1 MTQSRIELLSA
12 AKSAINAA
20 SFAPTEQRINE
31 AKAALTELFNYV
43 ESLTPKASP
52 DKPAKAAKQRKAKA
66 VRSAKAERTT
76 PEDYLEAKQQRESRG
91 IAIVFT
97 SPEAKPERKVAKQ
110 LPTDKPAASE
120 YHSIEDAIRDIRTQ
134 KLAKQAETAQP
145 EAVASPATKPKASK
159 NRPSRD
165 AAMEAALADM
175 QLDMFAGV
183 SDLDIDLSDVP
194 F

>member
-1 MTQSRIELLSA
+1 MTQSRIELLAA

-31 AKAALTELFNYV
+31 AKAALAELLNYV

-52 DKPAKAAKQRKAKA
+52 DKPAKAAKQRKEKS

-91 IAIVFT
+91 IATVFT
-97 SPEAKPERKVAKQ
+97 SPEAKPERKVAKRQ
-110 LPTDKPAASE
+110 ATDKPSLSD
-120 YHSIEDAIRDIRTQ
+120 YHSIEDATRDIR
-134 KLAKQAETAQP
+134 
-145 EAVASPATKPKASK
+145 SRKA
-159 NRPSRD
+159 
-165 AAMEAALADM
+165 AEAAAKAEM
-175 QLDMFAGV
+175 QYDITFGDI
-183 SDLDIDLSDVP
+183 DLDIDLSDVP

>member
-31 AKAALTELFNYV
+31 AKAALAELFNYV

-91 IAIVFT
+91 IATVFT

-110 LPTDKPAASE
+110 QPTDKPSLSD
-120 YHSIEDAIRDIRTQ
+120 YHSIEDATRDIR
-134 KLAKQAETAQP
+134 
-145 EAVASPATKPKASK
+145 SRKA
-159 NRPSRD
+159 
-165 AAMEAALADM
+165 AEAAAKAEM
-175 QLDMFAGV
+175 QYDITFGDI
-183 SDLDIDLSDVP
+183 DLDIDLSDVP

>member
-52 DKPAKAAKQRKAKA
+52 DKPAKAAKQRKAKV

-91 IAIVFT
+91 IATVFT
-97 SPEAKPERKVAKQ
+97 SPEAKPERKAAKQ
-110 LPTDKPAASE
+110 QPTDKPSLSD
-120 YHSIEDAIRDIRTQ
+120 YHSIEDATRDIR
-134 KLAKQAETAQP
+134 
-145 EAVASPATKPKASK
+145 SRKA
-159 NRPSRD
+159 
-165 AAMEAALADM
+165 AEAAAKAEM
-175 QLDMFAGV
+175 QYDITFGDI
-183 SDLDIDLSDVP
+183 DLDIDLSDVP

>member
-31 AKAALTELFNYV
+31 AKAALAELFNYV

-76 PEDYLEAKQQRESRG
+76 PEDYIEAKQQRESRG
-91 IAIVFT
+91 IATVFT

-110 LPTDKPAASE
+110 QPTDKPSLSD
-120 YHSIEDAIRDIRTQ
+120 YHSIEDATRDIR
-134 KLAKQAETAQP
+134 
-145 EAVASPATKPKASK
+145 SRKA
-159 NRPSRD
+159 
-165 AAMEAALADM
+165 AEAAAKAEIEYDVTFG
-175 QLDMFAGV
+175 DI
-183 SDLDIDLSDVP
+183 DLDIDLSDVP

>member
-52 DKPAKAAKQRKAKA
+52 DKQAKAAKQRKAKA

-76 PEDYLEAKQQRESRG
+76 PEEYLEAKQQRESRG
-91 IAIVFT
+91 IATVFT

-110 LPTDKPAASE
+110 LPTDKPNLSE
-120 YHSIEDAIRDIRTQ
+120 YHSIEDATRDIR
-134 KLAKQAETAQP
+134 
-145 EAVASPATKPKASK
+145 SRKA
-159 NRPSRD
+159 
-165 AAMEAALADM
+165 AEAAAKAEM
-175 QLDMFAGV
+175 QYDITFGDI
-183 SDLDIDLSDVP
+183 DLDIDLSDVP

>member
-52 DKPAKAAKQRKAKA
+52 DKPVKAAKQRKAKA

-76 PEDYLEAKQQRESRG
+76 PEDYIEAKQQRESRG
-91 IAIVFT
+91 IATVFT
-97 SPEAKPERKVAKQ
+97 SPEAKPERKVAKRKE
-110 LPTDKPAASE
+110 TDKPSLSD
-120 YHSIEDAIRDIRTQ
+120 YHSIEDATRDIR
-134 KLAKQAETAQP
+134 
-145 EAVASPATKPKASK
+145 SRKA
-159 NRPSRD
+159 
-165 AAMEAALADM
+165 AEAAAKAEM
-175 QLDMFAGV
+175 QYDITFGDI
-183 SDLDIDLSDVP
+183 DLDIDLSDVP

>member
-1 MTQSRIELLSA
+1 MSQSRIELLSA

-52 DKPAKAAKQRKAKA
+52 DKPAKAAKQGKAKS

-91 IAIVFT
+91 IATVFT
-97 SPEAKPERKVAKQ
+97 SPEAKPERKFAKQ
-110 LPTDKPAASE
+110 QPTDKPSLSG
-120 YHSIEDAIRDIRTQ
+120 YHSIEDATRDIR
-134 KLAKQAETAQP
+134 
-145 EAVASPATKPKASK
+145 SRKA
-159 NRPSRD
+159 
-165 AAMEAALADM
+165 AEAAAKAEM
-175 QLDMFAGV
+175 QYDITF
-183 SDLDIDLSDVP
+183 SDIDLDIDFSDVP

>member
-31 AKAALTELFNYV
+31 AKAALAELFNYV
-43 ESLTPKASP
+43 ESLAPKASP
-52 DKPAKAAKQRKAKA
+52 DKPVKAAKQRKAKA

-76 PEDYLEAKQQRESRG
+76 PEDYIEAKQQRESRG
-91 IAIVFT
+91 IATVFT

-110 LPTDKPAASE
+110 QPTDKPSLSD
-120 YHSIEDAIRDIRTQ
+120 YHSIEDATRDIR
-134 KLAKQAETAQP
+134 
-145 EAVASPATKPKASK
+145 SRKA
-159 NRPSRD
+159 
-165 AAMEAALADM
+165 AEAAAKAEIQYDVTFG
-175 QLDMFAGV
+175 DI
-183 SDLDIDLSDVP
+183 DLDIDLSDVP

>member
-52 DKPAKAAKQRKAKA
+52 DKQAKAAKQRKVKA

-76 PEDYLEAKQQRESRG
+76 PEDYIEAKQQRESRG
-91 IAIVFT
+91 IATVFT

-110 LPTDKPAASE
+110 QPIDKPSLSG
-120 YHSIEDAIRDIRTQ
+120 YHSIEDATRDIR
-134 KLAKQAETAQP
+134 
-145 EAVASPATKPKASK
+145 SRKA
-159 NRPSRD
+159 
-165 AAMEAALADM
+165 AEAAAKAEM
-175 QLDMFAGV
+175 QYDVTFGDI
-183 SDLDIDLSDVP
+183 DLDIDLSDVP

>member
-52 DKPAKAAKQRKAKA
+52 DKGAPKAKAAKQHKAKA

-91 IAIVFT
+91 IAAVFT

-110 LPTDKPAASE
+110 LPTDKPNLSE
-120 YHSIEDAIRDIRTQ
+120 YHSIEDATRDIR
-134 KLAKQAETAQP
+134 
-145 EAVASPATKPKASK
+145 SRKA
-159 NRPSRD
+159 
-165 AAMEAALADM
+165 AEAAAKAEM
-175 QLDMFAGV
+175 QYDITFGDI
-183 SDLDIDLSDVP
+183 DLDIDLSDVP

>member
-12 AKSAINAA
+12 AKSAVNAA

-52 DKPAKAAKQRKAKA
+52 DKPAKAAKQGKAKA
-66 VRSAKAERTT
+66 VSSAKAERTT

-91 IAIVFT
+91 IATVFT

-110 LPTDKPAASE
+110 QPTDKPSLSD
-120 YHSIEDAIRDIRTQ
+120 YHSIEDATRDIR
-134 KLAKQAETAQP
+134 
-145 EAVASPATKPKASK
+145 SRKA
-159 NRPSRD
+159 
-165 AAMEAALADM
+165 AEAAAKAEM
-175 QLDMFAGV
+175 QYDITFGDI
-183 SDLDIDLSDVP
+183 DLDIDFSDVP